1 MSRFFF
7 KSSTD
12 SEPARDLKP
21 EEQNEVANALNAL
34 IEIQSITASAIFAKL
49 VSKGVLT
56 ADEAA
61 DYMGE
66 IAQVLEIDVR
76 APAGASAA
84 NMLRSY
90 GQALSAAEK
99 DAG

>member
-7 KSSTD
+7 KGVT
-12 SEPARDLKP
+12 EPEPVRDTKP
-21 EEQNEVANALNAL
+21 EERSEIAKALNAL
-34 IEIQSITASAIFAKL
+34 IEVQSITASAIFAKL

-61 DYMGE
+61 EYMSE
-66 IAQVLEIDVR
+66 IAQVLEIDVA

-84 NMLRSY
+84 NLLRSY

-99 DAG
+99 DPG